1 MYKIYYTKD
10 KIFNN
15 SMTTV
20 VSYLST
26 QIEDCTFIE
35 FDYMTYFPIEDSENV
50 YVLFSIDILT
60 TFYFLLEFLNRQNLK
75 FAKVVI
81 GGSSLLVVHNYLQI
95 FKIHRSITHVCVGPG
110 EEFMVDLL
118 TKNLPSGIY
127 YGNNF
132 KKIKRHF
139 ISNVVFLKN
148 LPLIHLGMNYTSCS
162 WGKCLF
168 CSEANK
174 PLNKEYASLDEI
186 ASIINF
192 YRNVMNKKTFYI
204 SDSFFT
210 FESLQKLL
218 EKLEYGPKIDLMFFG
233 MRVSDTFLTVDPK
246 LLLREDIQ
254 LWITW
259 GHEFYDDEILD
270 IYKKGITTDEIF
282 ESVQWCFK
290 YSINTHSN
298 LIVGMPLVTNRN
310 IYNHYS
316 FYSNYE
322 KYSYSPTGPGNF
334 FMLYEHSKMFKM
346 LDQFKIKLENRCT
359 LQDQLKLIEFSK
371 IHNTSYIELDLTFFR
386 FYSYDEDSK
395 KYITR
400 KEALMKHEMIYQSK
414 RQLNQDL
421 FFSSHSFM
429 RHNVLSF
436 DPRSPFFYVFKNL
449 L

>member
-1 MYKIYYTKD
+1 
-10 KIFNN
+10 
-15 SMTTV
+15 
-20 VSYLST
+20 
-26 QIEDCTFIE
+26 
-35 FDYMTYFPIEDSENV
+35 
-50 YVLFSIDILT
+50 
-60 TFYFLLEFLNRQNLK
+60 
-75 FAKVVI
+75 
-81 GGSSLLVVHNYLQI
+81 
-95 FKIHRSITHVCVGPG
+95 
-110 EEFMVDLL
+110 
-118 TKNLPSGIY
+118 
-127 YGNNF
+127 
-132 KKIKRHF
+132 
-139 ISNVVFLKN
+139 
-148 LPLIHLGMNYTSCS
+148 
-162 WGKCLF
+162 
-168 CSEANK
+168 
-174 PLNKEYASLDEI
+174 
-186 ASIINF
+186 
-192 YRNVMNKKTFYI
+192 MNKKTFYI